1 MPSHSCS
8 LTALA
13 RAPTQVTGQ
22 HLSPDQQNHVFHMYF
37 LGLQYRL
44 ALHAQHCE
52 VVSVPAISV
61 QDARHFIIANDGRVS
76 RHRTW
81 EESGGRT
88 TLQLMRSTAS
98 RSDPCIRPLTCG
110 GRDSVE
116 AMWVSITTNVP
127 PRRVPQHV
135 AAPSPATARTL
146 NHVRSLP
153 CACSYG
159 LSPTR

>member
-1 MPSHSCS
+1 MLFDSAGPGAH
-8 LTALA
+8 AGH
-13 RAPTQVTGQ
+13 RATFVTRPAKPR
-22 HLSPDQQNHVFHMYF
+22 LSHVFP
-37 LGLQYRL
+37 RL
-44 ALHAQHCE
+44 TI
-52 VVSVPAISV
+52 PAGTACPTLYIV
-61 QDARHFIIANDGRVS
+61 KWCPCPQDARHFIIANDGRVS